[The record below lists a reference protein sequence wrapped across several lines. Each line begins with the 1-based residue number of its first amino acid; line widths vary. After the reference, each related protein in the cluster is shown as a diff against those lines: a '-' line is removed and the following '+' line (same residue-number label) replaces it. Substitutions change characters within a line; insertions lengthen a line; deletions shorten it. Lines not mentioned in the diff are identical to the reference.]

1 MDTVSDTTKAGAV
14 DLPRRMTAVVAYEPG
29 DYRLEEVDV
38 PRAGPDDI
46 IIEVEAC
53 GICASDIKTFQGAPS
68 FWGDNKGQP
77 RYVKAPMIPGHEFLG
92 RAVEIGANVA
102 ARGQY
107 KLGDRLIS
115 EQIVPCEHCR
125 YCTRGEYWMCERH
138 DVYGFQNNVNGGMA
152 KYMRFPKESR
162 THKVPDSIPLER
174 AVLVEPYACSVHAVN
189 RGLIQLDDVVV
200 LSGAGPLGL
209 GMVGA
214 ARLKNP
220 SKLIVLDGKQD
231 RLDLARKFGADIVMN
246 PFKEDVVGA
255 VKQLTDG
262 YGCDVYIE
270 ATGHEASVTQGLN
283 MIRKLG
289 RFVEFS
295 VFGHEVTADWSIIS
309 DRKQLDLYGAHL
321 GPYCYPLTIAAIG
334 DGRLPT
340 DGVVTHTLPLREFKH
355 GFDLMKKGDK
365 SIKIVLIPE

>member
-1 MDTVSDTTKAGAV
+1 MSESATISRPNE
-14 DLPRRMTAVVAYEPG
+14 LPKTMTAVVAYAPN
-29 DYRLEEVDV
+29 DYRLETVDV

-46 IIEVEAC
+46 IIAVEAC

-68 FWGDNKGQP
+68 FWGDDKGQP
-77 RYVKAPMIPGHEFLG
+77 RYVKAPMIPGHEFIG
-92 RAVEIGANVA
+92 HAVEIGENVA
-102 ARGQY
+102 REGKY
-107 KLGDRLIS
+107 KVGDRLIS

-125 YCTRGEYWMCERH
+125 YCKRGEYWMCERH

-162 THKVPDSIPLER
+162 THKIPHDLQMER

-189 RGLIQLDDVVV
+189 RGLIGLDDVVV
-200 LSGAGPLGL
+200 LAGAGPLGL

-220 SKLIVLDGKQD
+220 SKLVVLDTKPD
-231 RLDLARKFGADIVMN
+231 RLELAKRFGADVVMN
-246 PFKEDVVGA
+246 PLKEDVVQA
-255 VKQLTDG
+255 VKDMTEG

-270 ATGHEASVTQGLN
+270 ATGHPSSVTQGLN

-295 VFGHEVTADWSIIS
+295 VFGEEVTADWSIIS

-321 GPYCYPLTIAAIG
+321 GPYCYPLTIAAIN

-340 DGVVTHTLPLREFKH
+340 EGVVTDVLPLSEWKA
-355 GFDLMKKGDK
+355 GFDKMKKGDG
-365 SIKIVLIPE
+365 SIKIVLVPE